1 MTVRVS
7 RIAFTLLCVAAATA
21 PTQAAAQVREQRLT
35 RPDAAF
41 AQEFGLIRGVRELP
55 DGRVLVADGA
65 GQVVALLDL
74 ASGTADTVGREGQG
88 PREYRQP
95 DGVFAMPGDS
105 TLLVDLGNGR
115 LTMLGPTLAFGRTEP
130 ISLGEPRPGA
140 LSIRLPQGTDTS
152 GRLYYQAAGRT
163 APDGS
168 VLDSAGV
175 LRWNP
180 AAAREDTVAKVK
192 LEETSVSRSGGPT
205 NQSVSMRPKP
215 LTGRDGWAVSSNG
228 RIGLVRLV
236 DYHVEWIEPDGRVV
250 RGPAVPYQPVRVGSA
265 EKEAYL
271 EQMGRSGLM
280 IGVTNQNG
288 QITTQM
294 RRGGGR
300 PPGMNANDLEW
311 PEVMP
316 PFQPSGVFAA
326 PWGEL
331 WVERAMPA
339 DRPITYD
346 VFDRNAR
353 LVKQVTLPEGR
364 RLLGFGDGVVYAVS
378 VDDLDLN
385 YLERYRVAP

>member
-1 MTVRVS
+1 MRVPRITFALACVTVA
-7 RIAFTLLCVAAATA
+7 IA
-21 PTQAAAQVREQRLT
+21 PTQATAQVREQRLT
-35 RPDAAF
+35 QPDATF
-41 AQEFGLIRGVRELP
+41 PQEFGLIRGVRELP

-65 GQVVALLDL
+65 GQVVVLLDL

-95 DGVFAMPGDS
+95 DGVFPMPGDS

-115 LTMLGPTLAFGRTEP
+115 LTMLGPTMAFGRTEP

-140 LSIRLPQGTDTS
+140 LSIRLPQGTDAR

-163 APDGS
+163 AADGS
-168 VLDSAGV
+168 LLDSAGV
-175 LRWNP
+175 LRWD
-180 AAAREDTVAKVK
+180 AVASREDTVAKVK
-192 LEETSVSRSGGPT
+192 LEETSVSRSGGPN

-215 LTGRDGWAVSSNG
+215 LTGRDGWAVGPDG
-228 RIGLVRLV
+228 RIGVVRLV

-265 EKEAYL
+265 EKEAYF
-271 EQMGRSGLM
+271 EQLGRSGLM
-280 IGVTNQNG
+280 IGVTNENG
-288 QITTQM
+288 QIRTQM

-326 PWGEL
+326 PSGEL

-339 DRPITYD
+339 NAPVTYD
-346 VFDRNAR
+346 VFDRSAR
-353 LVKQVTLPEGR
+353 LVKQVILPEGR
-364 RLLGFGDGVVYAVS
+364 RLLGFGSGVVYAVR

>member
-1 MTVRVS
+1 MRVP
-7 RIAFTLLCVAAATA
+7 RLAFSLACVAVAIAPVHAT
-21 PTQAAAQVREQRLT
+21 AQVREQRLT
-35 RPDAAF
+35 RPDATF
-41 AQEFGLIRGVRELP
+41 PQEFGFIRGVREMP
-55 DGRVLVADGA
+55 DSRVLVADGA
-65 GQVVALLDL
+65 GQVVAVLDL

-115 LTMLGPTLAFGRTEP
+115 LTMLGPSLAFGRTEP
-130 ISLGEPRPGA
+130 ISVGEARPGA
-140 LSIRLPQGTDTS
+140 LSIRLPQGTDTR
-152 GRLYYQAAGRT
+152 GRVYYQAVGRT

-168 VLDSAGV
+168 LLDSAGV
-175 LRWNP
+175 LRWDP
-180 AAAREDTVAKVK
+180 VAAREDTVAKVK

-205 NQSVSMRPKP
+205 NQSVTMRPKP
-215 LTGRDGWAVSSNG
+215 LTGRDAWAVGSDG
-228 RIGLVRLV
+228 RIGVVRV
-236 DYHVEWIEPDGRVV
+236 ADYHVEWIEPDGRVV

-265 EKEAYL
+265 EKEAYI
-271 EQMGRSGLM
+271 EQLGRGGLM
-280 IGVTNQNG
+280 IGVTNENG
-288 QITTQM
+288 QIRTQM

-300 PPGMNANDLEW
+300 PPGMNAAALEW

-331 WVERAMPA
+331 WVERAVPA
-339 DRPITYD
+339 NAPVTYD

-353 LVKQVTLPEGR
+353 LVKQVNLPEGR
-364 RLLGFGDGVVYAVS
+364 RLLGFGNGVVYAVR

-385 YLERYRVAP
+385 YLERYKVAP

>member
-1 MTVRVS
+1 VRGS
-7 RIAFTLLCVAAATA
+7 RLAFSLACVMVAIAPMQAT
-21 PTQAAAQVREQRLT
+21 AQVREQRLT
-35 RPDAAF
+35 RPDATF
-41 AQEFGLIRGVRELP
+41 PQEFGLIRGVRELP
-55 DGRVLVADGA
+55 DGRVIVADGA
-65 GQVVALLDL
+65 GQVVVLVDL

-140 LSIRLPQGTDTS
+140 LSIRLPQGTDAR

-163 APDGS
+163 GPDGS

-175 LRWNP
+175 LRWDP
-180 AAAREDTVAKVK
+180 VASKEDTVAKVK

-205 NQSVSMRPKP
+205 NQSVTMRPRP
-215 LTGRDGWAVSSNG
+215 LTGRDGWAVDPDG
-228 RIGLVRLV
+228 RIGVVRLI

-271 EQMGRSGLM
+271 EQLGRSGLM
-280 IGVTNQNG
+280 VGVTNENG
-288 QITTQM
+288 QIRTQM

-300 PPGMNANDLEW
+300 PSGLNANDLEW

-339 DRPITYD
+339 GAPVTYD

-364 RLLGFGDGVVYAVS
+364 RLLGFGNGVVYAVR

-385 YLERYRVAP
+385 YLERYRAGS